1 MDTPD
6 FVLLFLLG
14 FGFRRSIK
22 QGLFLPFELA
32 VFIYV
37 DGYGVHGFNLF
48 QRNRSMDESL
58 HDMC

>member
-37 DGYGVHGFNLF
+37 DGYGVHGF
-48 QRNRSMDESL
+48 
-58 HDMC
+58 

>member
-6 FVLLFLLG
+6 FVLQFLLG

-22 QGLFLPFELA
+22 QDLFLPFELA

-37 DGYGVHGFNLF
+37 DAYGVHGF
-48 QRNRSMDESL
+48 
-58 HDMC
+58 